1 MDTIVKKNKNDNLS
15 KIGRPKG
22 STWKGLG
29 IDRTMEIL
37 EKMIVSKKLD
47 PSRKIEAIK
56 MLANLKG
63 WIKEANVKV
72 DEKFKSDTKEIK
84 DAEIIVTFDKQKD
97 TSIISTTTT
106 TNPDPNVIVDKIDVT
121 TTTTTIMQSNT
132 SNTFVLEL

>member
-1 MDTIVKKNKNDNLS
+1 MDTNIKKNKNDNLS

-22 STWKGLG
+22 STWKGLS

-37 EKMIVSKKLD
+37 EKMIVSKKLE

-72 DEKFKSDTKEIK
+72 DEKFKADNKEVK
-84 DAEIIVTFDKQKD
+84 SAEIIVTFDKQKD
-97 TSIISTTTT
+97 PPIT
-106 TNPDPNVIVDKIDVT
+106 T
-121 TTTTTIMQSNT
+121 TTTTTIP
-132 SNTFVLEL
+132 VVDVVELTTTTTTLPLLNDNIYILDL